1 MRQDNVKDDGRAN
14 VADQRSPSKRT
25 FVEATQFLPD
35 YDDANPTNSYADVR
49 YNHESPFLEA
59 DEDESLNAQMF
70 RGSTCIVSEPHQQP
84 APAPPPPSQY
94 VIDDRA
100 QQQYGDTA
108 TTQPADAYV
117 AHDAYADYCPSDE
130 SSWYTQSDRLQ
141 RRRSRD
147 SVDNDLSLM
156 QPDDHNRR
164 RPETM
169 RSISED
175 TQSRNAKQ
183 TIPRRTYSHPEPD
196 MQSVRR
202 NELPPKLP
210 SFSPFGDMKERKKPS
225 KLPSPRCKNFKS
237 TDVYD
242 TSPSSGEC
250 FRYGIDIRFSM
261 QSTAEACVL
270 TNQRDVRLV
279 AFVSFCCPSSE
290 YHLHNFDDERNF
302 EALRQQ

>member
-1 MRQDNVKDDGRAN
+1 MTTCSRLVRQDNVKDDGRAN

-70 RGSTCIVSEPHQQP
+70 RGSTCVVSEPQP
-84 APAPPPPSQY
+84 PPPPSQY

-100 QQQYGDTA
+100 QHQYADTA
-108 TTQPADAYV
+108 STQPADGYV
-117 AHDAYADYCPSDE
+117 AHDAYADYCPTDE

-210 SFSPFGDMKERKKPS
+210 SPSPFGDMKDRKKPS

-237 TDVYD
+237 TDMYD
-242 TSPSSGEC
+242 TSPSSGELP
-250 FRYGIDIRFSM
+250 IRNILIFD
-261 QSTAEACVL
+261 AI
-270 TNQRDVRLV
+270 DVRPASRQTTKYATGRICVISL
-279 AFVSFCCPSSE
+279 PSSE
-290 YHLHNFDDERNF
+290 YHLHNF
-302 EALRQQ
+302 AV